1 MDIRQLIFP
10 FIMAVITNSIM
21 IVIIYFLRKIP
32 LFANLFSVSFMV
44 ILYLFCLLRIFVPI
58 ELPGV
63 QIILKDDTVYAGLV
77 ESFFA
82 YDDANHSGSHPKAA
96 LYIIIGIWVIGT
108 LILAIRSFVVQ
119 NRFKKYLL
127 ANGDYATDKE
137 RKLFSEVTKEALK
150 TDKNVSLRKTD
161 AISGALVIGLI
172 YNTVLIPDDSYSEE
186 ELKMMLR
193 HECTH
198 IKNKD
203 LWVKLLVQIYCC
215 FFWWNPFAY
224 LLKKDLDLF
233 LEMKCDLN
241 TTKYFSDQEKLRYV
255 ETLKKRSVSAKS
267 MRQPFLVS
275 AELVDGVKKDRL
287 LERVKRLLA
296 SPPNK
301 AKQITVNAVAAIVLI
316 LVFISSYIFIWQP
329 RFDDKNMSKDYY
341 DLAEGG
347 EIVDGSNAYLIKNS
361 DGNYTFYADSIPL
374 EEVPKEDVENGLYK
388 DYPIYENS

>member
-63 QIILKDDTVYAGLV
+63 QIILKDDTVYAAIIEPLIHYD
-77 ESFFA
+77 ES
-82 YDDANHSGSHPKAA
+82 HSIHSPNAIA
-96 LYIIIGIWVIGT
+96 WTIICVWIIGAVLIG
-108 LILAIRSFVVQ
+108 ILAFVKQ
-119 NRFKKYLL
+119 KAFRKYLS
-127 ANGDYATDKE
+127 ANGDYATEHERAVFYEVAKE
-137 RKLFSEVTKEALK
+137 VLK
-150 TDKNVSLRKTD
+150 TDRNLYFKKTD
-161 AISGALVIGLI
+161 AISGALVTGLI
-172 YNTVLIPDDSYSEE
+172 HKTVLIPDETYSDE
-186 ELKMMLR
+186 ELRMMLR
-193 HECTH
+193 HECMH
-198 IKNKD
+198 IKDKD
-203 LWVKLLVQIYCC
+203 LWIKLLVQIYCC
-215 FFWWNPFAY
+215 IFWWNPFAY

-267 MRQPFLVS
+267 MREPFLVS

-301 AKQITVNAVAAIVLI
+301 AKQITVNAVVAIVLI